1 MLLSRFNSHRCVQ
14 LKIFISFCLL
24 IVTWFKRKNLQLKV
38 SDLVHSEGVKRK
50 LASEQ
55 VNKGV
60 DGTNTWCNETKEVVL
75 RFRDEYFIAL
85 MSYSF
90 KPQSQE

>member
-1 MLLSRFNSHRCVQ
+1 MAWLRKENVQ
-14 LKIFISFCLL
+14 PE
-24 IVTWFKRKNLQLKV
+24 V
-38 SDLVHSEGVKRK
+38 SYLVHSEGVRRK

-75 RFRDEYFIAL
+75 RFRDEYFITL
-85 MSYSF
+85 TFYSF
-90 KPQSQE
+90 KPRSQG

>member
-1 MLLSRFNSHRCVQ
+1 M
-14 LKIFISFCLL
+14 
-24 IVTWFKRKNLQLKV
+24 NLQLKV

-60 DGTNTWCNETKEVVL
+60 DGTNTGCNETKEVVL

-90 KPQSQE
+90 KLQSQE

>member
-1 MLLSRFNSHRCVQ
+1 MA
-14 LKIFISFCLL
+14 
-24 IVTWFKRKNLQLKV
+24 WFKRKNLKLKV

-75 RFRDEYFIAL
+75 RFRDEYFITL
-85 MSYSF
+85 TFYSF
-90 KPQSQE
+90 KPRNQE

>member
-1 MLLSRFNSHRCVQ
+1 M
-14 LKIFISFCLL
+14 
-24 IVTWFKRKNLQLKV
+24 NLQLKV
-38 SDLVHSEGVKRK
+38 SDLVHSEEVKRK

-60 DGTNTWCNETKEVVL
+60 GGTNTWCNETKEVVL

-90 KPQSQE
+90 QLQSQEWILMYIQICLLGVGSERGAWWDCNRILSS